1 MTWLLSLQVKA
12 GDGRREDCQLGAGEP
27 PACEGVQETAQ
38 GMHSVAV
45 ALAATAADS
54 ISRMASSVKLLCV
67 QMDCNHSERF
77 VWACSCCCCVVVVVL
92 LLLLLWA
99 CSWATIQ
106 LFVACGTASGR
117 RAWCMISCE

>member
-45 ALAATAADS
+45 ALAATTADS
-54 ISRMASSVKLLCV
+54 RPRMASSVTLLCV
-67 QMDCNHSERF
+67 QIGCNHTERLCGL
-77 VWACSCCCCVVVVVL
+77 VPVVVVSL

-99 CSWATIQ
+99 CSWAAIQ
-106 LFVACGTASGR
+106 LFVACSTASGGGR
-117 RAWCMISCE
+117 GA